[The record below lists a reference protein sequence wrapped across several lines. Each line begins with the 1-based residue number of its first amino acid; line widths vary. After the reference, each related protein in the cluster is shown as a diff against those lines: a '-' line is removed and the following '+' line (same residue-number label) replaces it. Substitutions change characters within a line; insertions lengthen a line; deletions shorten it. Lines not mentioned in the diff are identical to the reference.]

1 MRKFLLLLLI
11 VVHAV
16 SHAQSLTIEYCV
28 KVAQENYPAIKKAGL
43 LEKTLDLDLSDIN
56 RGWLPRISVYGQ
68 GTVQNVV
75 PSFPSALSGILEQ
88 MGQEID
94 GLGKWQYKI
103 GVDVSQTIWDS
114 GTSKAQ
120 RQMSRAKD
128 AVQQSSVDV
137 ELYAVRQ
144 KVESL
149 FFAILLTEEQITQN
163 RQTLSLLGKNL
174 DKINV
179 MLRNGTAMQSDA
191 DMMEAQMLTL
201 KQGITQAESAVK
213 GYRQLL
219 SLYTGENTSDK
230 ALSMPTATLP
240 NSQVSARPE
249 LQLFDTQMESARA
262 ALRLS
267 DTSTMPKVGL
277 FAQAYYGYPG
287 FDYFKSIISRDM
299 SFNILAGIKMSW
311 NIDAFYT
318 KRNTSDKTALNLA
331 QIKADRET
339 FLFNSQLQSESQ
351 TAAIEGLR
359 KVMTDDSRIVELRG
373 NVRKAAESQL
383 NNGIID
389 MTTLLSKIT
398 DENLAQLTAKFHEI
412 QYLQE
417 IYKLKY
423 TLNQ

>member
-1 MRKFLLLLLI
+1 MLLLLI
-11 VVHAV
+11 AAHAI
-16 SHAQSLTIEYCV
+16 SHAQPLTIEHCV

-75 PSFPSALSGILEQ
+75 PSFPSALSGVLEQ

-103 GVDVSQTIWDS
+103 GVDVSQTIWDG

-149 FFAILLTEEQITQN
+149 FFAILLTEEQIVQN
-163 RQTLSLLGKNL
+163 RQTLLLLRKNL
-174 DKINV
+174 DQINV

-249 LQLFDTQMESARA
+249 LQFFDTQMESARA

-359 KVMTDDSRIVELRG
+359 KVMTDDTRIVELRS

>member
-1 MRKFLLLLLI
+1 MRKFLLLVLI
-11 VVHAV
+11 AAHAI
-16 SHAQSLTIEYCV
+16 SHAQPLTIEHCV

-75 PSFPSALSGILEQ
+75 PSFPSALSGVLEQ

-103 GVDVSQTIWDS
+103 GVDVSQTIWDG

-120 RQMSRAKD
+120 RQMSRAKE

-149 FFAILLTEEQITQN
+149 FFAILLTEEQIAQN
-163 RQTLSLLGKNL
+163 RQTLLLLGKNL
-174 DKINV
+174 DQINV

-230 ALSMPTATLP
+230 ALSVPTATLP

-351 TAAIEGLR
+351 TAAIGGLR
-359 KVMTDDSRIVELRG
+359 KVMTDDTRIVELRS

>member
-11 VVHAV
+11 AAHAI
-16 SHAQSLTIEYCV
+16 SHAQPLTIEHCV

-75 PSFPSALSGILEQ
+75 PSFPSALSGVLEQ

-103 GVDVSQTIWDS
+103 GVDVSQTIWDG

-149 FFAILLTEEQITQN
+149 FFAILLTEEQIAQN
-163 RQTLSLLGKNL
+163 RQTLLLLGKNL
-174 DKINV
+174 DQINV

-240 NSQVSARPE
+240 NRQVSARPE
-249 LQLFDTQMESARA
+249 LQFFDTQMESARA

-359 KVMTDDSRIVELRG
+359 KVMTDDTRIVELRS

>member
-11 VVHAV
+11 AAHAI
-16 SHAQSLTIEYCV
+16 SHAQPLTIEHCV

-43 LEKTLDLDLSDIN
+43 LEKTLDLDLNDIN

-68 GTVQNVV
+68 GTIQNVV
-75 PSFPSALSGILEQ
+75 PSFPSALSGVLEQ

-103 GVDVSQTIWDS
+103 GVDVSQTIWDG

-120 RQMSRAKD
+120 RQMSRAKE

-149 FFAILLTEEQITQN
+149 FFAILLTEEQIAQN

-230 ALSMPTATLP
+230 VLSMPTATLP

-249 LQLFDTQMESARA
+249 LQFFDTQMESARA

-331 QIKADRET
+331 QIKADQET

-359 KVMTDDSRIVELRG
+359 KVMTDDTRIVELRS

>member
-11 VVHAV
+11 AAHAI
-16 SHAQSLTIEYCV
+16 SHAQPLTIEHCV

-75 PSFPSALSGILEQ
+75 PSFPSALSGVLEQ

-103 GVDVSQTIWDS
+103 GVDVSQTIWDG

-120 RQMSRAKD
+120 RQMSRAKE

-149 FFAILLTEEQITQN
+149 FFAILLTEEQIVQN
-163 RQTLSLLGKNL
+163 RQTLLLLGKNL
-174 DKINV
+174 DQINV

-219 SLYTGENTSDK
+219 SLYTGENISDK

-318 KRNTSDKTALNLA
+318 KRNTSDKTALNLE

-359 KVMTDDSRIVELRG
+359 KVMTDDTRIVELRS

>member
-1 MRKFLLLLLI
+1 MLLVLI
-11 VVHAV
+11 AAHAI
-16 SHAQSLTIEYCV
+16 SHAQPLTIEHCV

-75 PSFPSALSGILEQ
+75 PSFPSALSGVLEQ

-103 GVDVSQTIWDS
+103 GVDVSQTIWDG

-120 RQMSRAKD
+120 RQMSRAKE
-128 AVQQSSVDV
+128 AMQQSSVDV

-149 FFAILLTEEQITQN
+149 FFAILLTEEQIAQN
-163 RQTLSLLGKNL
+163 RQTLLLLGKNL
-174 DKINV
+174 DQINV

-240 NSQVSARPE
+240 NRQVSARPE

-359 KVMTDDSRIVELRG
+359 KVMTDDSRIVELRS

>member
-11 VVHAV
+11 AAHAI
-16 SHAQSLTIEYCV
+16 SHAQPLTIEHCV

-75 PSFPSALSGILEQ
+75 PSFPSALSGVLEQ

-103 GVDVSQTIWDS
+103 GVDVSQTIWDG

-120 RQMSRAKD
+120 RQMNRAKE

-149 FFAILLTEEQITQN
+149 FFAILLTEEQIAQN
-163 RQTLSLLGKNL
+163 RQTLLLLGKNL
-174 DKINV
+174 DQINV

-359 KVMTDDSRIVELRG
+359 KVMTDDTRIVELRS

>member
-11 VVHAV
+11 AAHAI
-16 SHAQSLTIEYCV
+16 SHAQPLTIEHCV

-75 PSFPSALSGILEQ
+75 PSFPSALSGVLEQ

-103 GVDVSQTIWDS
+103 GVDVSQTIWDG

-120 RQMSRAKD
+120 RQMSRAKE
-128 AVQQSSVDV
+128 AMQQSSVDV

-149 FFAILLTEEQITQN
+149 FFAILLTEEQIAQN
-163 RQTLSLLGKNL
+163 RQTLLLLGKNL
-174 DKINV
+174 DQINV
-179 MLRNGTAMQSDA
+179 MLRNGIAMQSDA

-240 NSQVSARPE
+240 NNQVSARPE

-318 KRNTSDKTALNLA
+318 KRNTSNKTALNLA

-359 KVMTDDSRIVELRG
+359 KVMTDDSRIVELRS

>member
-11 VVHAV
+11 VVHAI
-16 SHAQSLTIEYCV
+16 SHAQPLTIEHCV
-28 KVAQENYPAIKKAGL
+28 KVAQENYPAIKKTGL

-75 PSFPSALSGILEQ
+75 PSFPSALSDVLEQ

-103 GVDVSQTIWDS
+103 GIDVSQTIWDG

-120 RQMSRAKD
+120 CQMSRAKE

-144 KVESL
+144 KVENL
-149 FFAILLTEEQITQN
+149 FFAILLTEEQIAQN
-163 RQTLSLLGKNL
+163 RQTLLLLGKNL

-179 MLRNGTAMQSDA
+179 MLRNGIAMQSDA

-249 LQLFDTQMESARA
+249 LQFFDTQMESARA

-267 DTSTMPKVGL
+267 DTSMMPKVGL

-359 KVMTDDSRIVELRG
+359 KVMTDDTRIVELRS

>member
-1 MRKFLLLLLI
+1 MRKFLLLVLI
-11 VVHAV
+11 AAHAI
-16 SHAQSLTIEYCV
+16 SHAQPLTIEHCV

-75 PSFPSALSGILEQ
+75 PSFPSALSGVLEQ

-103 GVDVSQTIWDS
+103 GVDVSQAIWDG

-120 RQMSRAKD
+120 RQMSRAKE

-149 FFAILLTEEQITQN
+149 FFAILLTEEQIAQN

-359 KVMTDDSRIVELRG
+359 KVMTDDTRIVELRS

>member
-1 MRKFLLLLLI
+1 MLLVLI
-11 VVHAV
+11 AAHAI
-16 SHAQSLTIEYCV
+16 SHAQPLTIEHCV

-75 PSFPSALSGILEQ
+75 PSFPSALSGVLEQ

-103 GVDVSQTIWDS
+103 GVDVSQTIWDG

-120 RQMSRAKD
+120 RQMSRAKE

-149 FFAILLTEEQITQN
+149 FFAILLTEEQIAQN
-163 RQTLSLLGKNL
+163 RQTLLLLGKNL
-174 DKINV
+174 DQINV

-240 NSQVSARPE
+240 NRQVSARPE

-331 QIKADRET
+331 QIKADREI

-359 KVMTDDSRIVELRG
+359 KVMTDDTRIVELRS

>member
-1 MRKFLLLLLI
+1 MRKFLFLVLI
-11 VVHAV
+11 AAHAIN
-16 SHAQSLTIEYCV
+16 HAQPLTIEHCV
-28 KVAQENYPAIKKAGL
+28 KMAQENYPAIKKAGL

-75 PSFPSALSGILEQ
+75 PSFPSALSGVLEQ

-103 GVDVSQTIWDS
+103 GVDVSQTIWDG

-120 RQMSRAKD
+120 RMMSRVKEAL
-128 AVQQSSVDV
+128 QQSSVDV
-137 ELYAVRQ
+137 DLYAVRQ

-149 FFAILLTEEQITQN
+149 FFAILLTEEQIAQN
-163 RQTLSLLGKNL
+163 RQTLLLLGKNL
-174 DKINV
+174 DQINA

-219 SLYTGENTSDK
+219 CLYMGENTSDK

-240 NSQVSARPE
+240 NSQISARPE

-351 TAAIEGLR
+351 TVAIEGLR
-359 KVMTDDSRIVELRG
+359 KVMTDDTRIVELRS

-389 MTTLLSKIT
+389 MTTLLSRIT